1 MKKKFK
7 VELEIEVDT
16 ATRKYKAISGGRFAI
31 DYIIAELQW
40 ANQSFE
46 VLKVTKIKEVKC

>member
-1 MKKKFK
+1 MIKKFK
-7 VELEIEVDT
+7 VELEIEVNPE
-16 ATRKYKAISGGRFAI
+16 TRKYKAIAGGRFAI

-46 VLKVTKIKEVKC
+46 VLKVTKIKEVK